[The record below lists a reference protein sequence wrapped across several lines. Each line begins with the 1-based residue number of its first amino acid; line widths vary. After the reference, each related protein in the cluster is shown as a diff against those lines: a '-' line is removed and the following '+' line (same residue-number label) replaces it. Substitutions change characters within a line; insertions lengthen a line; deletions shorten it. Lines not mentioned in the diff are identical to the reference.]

1 MTVGAFWI
9 GVTKIMLMASD
20 DDDDKKSHTCVDCGT
35 TSPSTET
42 NYTLISARHGWR
54 LTLGQDKTG
63 ARTMQWRCPTCW
75 TRYRQGA
82 R

>member
-1 MTVGAFWI
+1 M
-9 GVTKIMLMASD
+9 KNSELMAIDDADDAD
-20 DDDDKKSHTCVDCGT
+20 DDEKKSHICVDCGT

-54 LTLGQDKTG
+54 LTLGQDKNG
-63 ARTMQWRCPTCW
+63 VRTMQWRCPSCW
-75 TRYRQGA
+75 VKYRQGP